1 LDMHCHE
8 LAERFH
14 GAGVPVRAGM
24 GSFSVT
30 GLSPFHAP
38 SAKQKRSF
46 SLSSLR
52 DIGFWEQ
59 RFEELAQLTGIEES
73 ESPKGRFEGTL
84 QSPQQCLQHAGTSA
98 QQQSLAMHLTAAGQ
112 LAHGNMDN
120 TIAPAD
126 GCASATSGSLCPRQG
141 VMPSPSSLVTSCSPT
156 AGPKTL
162 ISSTSLSALHTGERG
177 LGSAS
182 TGHGAKTSLSMLS
195 RVASAPLIPSNSDV
209 HAACT
214 SSDVASSTHACQE
227 RQDLS
232 SCAAQTQL
240 ESGDG
245 GQRARQLTG
254 TAPVPASAPAIGLT
268 STASAKRLVQAP
280 LASPDIASSTS
291 GSLHTSL
298 SSVAMRQVGINLS
311 GRDAARSQNITQA
324 VGRSVGT
331 GSSSRIDAQTDGGS
345 LSTNS
350 FASPPSLSPPT
361 LGRTM
366 AGNGT
371 AAMHGGRAGT
381 GAGMLGSS
389 SPRNGAT
396 LSRPVV
402 AVGSSSVATTS
413 GGRFATAR
421 GVHSQRPRSLG
432 LTRPRYV
439 AATARGPVAYSPAV
453 LQQQQ
458 QRHGT

>member
-1 LDMHCHE
+1 
-8 LAERFH
+8 
-14 GAGVPVRAGM
+14 M
-24 GSFSVT
+24 G
-30 GLSPFHAP
+30 
-38 SAKQKRSF
+38 
-46 SLSSLR
+46 
-52 DIGFWEQ
+52 
-59 RFEELAQLTGIEES
+59 
-73 ESPKGRFEGTL
+73 
-84 QSPQQCLQHAGTSA
+84 
-98 QQQSLAMHLTAAGQ
+98 
-112 LAHGNMDN
+112 
-120 TIAPAD
+120 
-126 GCASATSGSLCPRQG
+126 
-141 VMPSPSSLVTSCSPT
+141 
-156 AGPKTL
+156 
-162 ISSTSLSALHTGERG
+162 
-177 LGSAS
+177 
-182 TGHGAKTSLSMLS
+182 
-195 RVASAPLIPSNSDV
+195 
-209 HAACT
+209 
-214 SSDVASSTHACQE
+214 
-227 RQDLS
+227 
-232 SCAAQTQL
+232 
-240 ESGDG
+240 
-245 GQRARQLTG
+245 TG

-371 AAMHGGRAGT
+371 AAMHGGLAGT